1 METTRTAPAARAP
14 SARRPSRMAAF
25 AWFAA
30 MVAGWIVFF
39 SLLAFDEPA
48 LHELRADVR
57 ELGLVLEGLVWLAFF
72 PFVLALAI
80 WTSAWDEG
88 LRVALVACC
97 AIGWSLAF
105 YPWRRPPKER
115 RR

>member
-14 SARRPSRMAAF
+14 SARPSRVAGF

-39 SLLAFDEPA
+39 ALLAFDEPA
-48 LHELRADVR
+48 LHGLHADVR
-57 ELGLVLEGLVWLAFF
+57 ELALVLEGLVWLAFF
-72 PFVLALAI
+72 PFVLALTI
-80 WTSAWDEG
+80 WTTGWDEW
-88 LRVALVACC
+88 LRFALVACC

-105 YPWRRPPKER
+105 YPWRRPTKER